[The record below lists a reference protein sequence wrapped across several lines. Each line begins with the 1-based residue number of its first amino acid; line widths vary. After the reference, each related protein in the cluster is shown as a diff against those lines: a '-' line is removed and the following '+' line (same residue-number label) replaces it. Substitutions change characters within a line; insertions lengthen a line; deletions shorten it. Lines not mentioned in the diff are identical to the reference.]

1 MLTSKPFLKI
11 VSIIKTSA
19 ANGLTLTEAM
29 PDIWAVKVGRCD
41 GHVNYRN
48 SDGHEIGAYSN
59 SAYAL
64 QLALKSKLMTIFHD
78 DDEEPTLTE
87 LLEEHGGFSVTVA
100 KKHSRLYY
108 DMMCDG
114 INCTL
119 NDIIQGMSW
128 FESEWIEV
136 EHKGVWESGAAIE
149 HEARMSY

>member
-41 GHVNYRN
+41 GYVNYRN
-48 SDGHEIGAYSN
+48 SGGHEIDAYSN

-64 QLALKSKLMTIFHD
+64 QLALKSKLMTISHD

-87 LLEEHGGFSVTVA
+87 LLEENGEFSVTVA
-100 KKHSRLYY
+100 KKHGRLYY

-136 EHKGVWESGAAIE
+136 EHEGVWKSGDAIE